1 MNIQVESNKADILNE
16 VQQEADYMTHTEL
29 MSAYIRTTSALI
41 DAKDEADELKA
52 RIEELDSTMSAYP
65 EVENSYLQTILKTEE
80 VRLLS
85 LFCFVH
91 L

>member
-1 MNIQVESNKADILNE
+1 MNIQVESNKIDILNE
-16 VQQEADYMTHTEL
+16 VRQAADYMTHTEL

>member
-1 MNIQVESNKADILNE
+1 MNIQVESNKIDILNE
-16 VQQEADYMTHTEL
+16 VQQAADYMTHTEL